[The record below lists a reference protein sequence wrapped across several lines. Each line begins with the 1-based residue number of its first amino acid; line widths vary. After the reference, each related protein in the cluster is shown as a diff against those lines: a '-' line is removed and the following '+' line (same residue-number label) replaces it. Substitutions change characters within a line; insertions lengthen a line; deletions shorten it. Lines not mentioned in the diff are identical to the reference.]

1 VGYTTVRSVGGS
13 ISLRFYILG
22 KEDPALMKM
31 SEQQIRMC
39 EKLKRL
45 GYGQNSQIRL
55 YGDMFDLTSDPL
67 VITDQLVVVDAI
79 EQKTGRARRIRIPL
93 NVLNIANQEQRVA

>member
-1 VGYTTVRSVGGS
+1 VGYTTIRPVIS
-13 ISLRFYILG
+13 ISLLLFILA

-31 SEQQIRMC
+31 NEHQIRMC

-79 EQKTGRARRIRIPL
+79 EQRTGQARRIRIPL
-93 NVLNIANQEQRVA
+93 NVLNIASQEPRVA

>member
-1 VGYTTVRSVGGS
+1 
-13 ISLRFYILG
+13 
-22 KEDPALMKM
+22 MKM

-55 YGDMFDLTSDPL
+55 YGDMFDLTSDPV

-79 EQKTGRARRIRIPL
+79 EQKTGRTRRIRIPL